1 MPLNWRRWSR
11 DIWITEKVNYQQCKI
26 TASYGVFFTVMKN
39 VTRAET
45 AVKLRFTKRVII
57 ENSLKFYERFLKLVL
72 D

>member
-1 MPLNWRRWSR
+1 
-11 DIWITEKVNYQQCKI
+11 
-26 TASYGVFFTVMKN
+26 MKN